1 MIVFLILSLK
11 IKWWLTFSIKMSV
24 KSLHFCLHKGHIRYV
39 NIVVYLM
46 CLIVYLD
53 TSLPALRVSSH

>member
-1 MIVFLILSLK
+1 MVVDVFDK
-11 IKWWLTFSIKMSV
+11 NER